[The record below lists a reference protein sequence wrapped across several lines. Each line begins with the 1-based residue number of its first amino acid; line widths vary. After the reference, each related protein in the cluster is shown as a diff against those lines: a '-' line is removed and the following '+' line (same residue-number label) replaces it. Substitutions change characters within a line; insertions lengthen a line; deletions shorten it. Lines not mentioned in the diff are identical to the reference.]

1 MLRRLRELYWR
12 YYEFSKTHAAYYE
25 LMFLDSSYAPGRW
38 DREAVECLREATAE
52 ADRLIAGCI
61 DAGTFVSGMS
71 PMAIRRTLWAA
82 VHGAAVIALRKRLPA
97 DADPDQ
103 LAADTLDTVLAG
115 CSSRLVGVTAQS
127 ECACA
132 TTASGA
138 GRISA

>member
-1 MLRRLRELYWR
+1 
-12 YYEFSKTHAAYYE
+12 
-25 LMFLDSSYAPGRW
+25 
-38 DREAVECLREATAE
+38 
-52 ADRLIAGCI
+52 
-61 DAGTFVSGMS
+61 
-71 PMAIRRTLWAA
+71 MAIRRTLWAA

-103 LAADTLDTVLAG
+103 LAADALDTVLAG